1 MKYRTRYRCFFL
13 TLVLF
18 NLAANFAHPVTPT
31 LIKDLNLHDYMF
43 GAALAAMLFTNF
55 LLSPFWG
62 KINTYLSSKVSMLIC
77 SCGYGAA
84 QMFFAVSVTE
94 PQILAARLFAGIFT
108 GGVFTSFLTYVVNTS
123 TNEDRGRNLAISAT
137 IQSVASAFGYM
148 IGGFLGEISVMLTF
162 MSQAAILCG
171 CGILFFL
178 LCVPDNGTDLR
189 TISLSSFAKEA
200 NPLNAILD
208 GRKFM
213 CAAFAM
219 LFLVNVLMN
228 IGFTSFDQAF
238 NYYLKDVLGLTSSYN
253 GMIKAVVGLIS
264 FVSNMTLC
272 IWIMKKKQVKK
283 IVVLVIL
290 VCTAGALG
298 TIVSVKIPLMIGFSI
313 LLYAANFVSVPL
325 IQDLVANQA
334 AQEQQNLVMGFYN
347 ATKNI
352 GGMAGSL
359 TSGFIYAI
367 NAKLPFISTMVMFG
381 AAAVVMGIY
390 ACWKE
395 TKQKDG

>member
-1 MKYRTRYRCFFL
+1 MKYRTRYRCFFFI
-13 TLVLF
+13 LVLF

-31 LIKDLNLHDYMF
+31 LIKNLNLHDYMF
-43 GAALAAMLFTNF
+43 GAALAAMLLTNF

-62 KINTYLSSKVSMLIC
+62 KINTYISSKVSMLIC
-77 SCGYGAA
+77 CCGYGAA
-84 QMFFAVSVTE
+84 QVFFAVSVTE
-94 PQILAARLFAGIFT
+94 PQILAARMFAGIFT

-123 TNEDRGRNLAISAT
+123 TNEDRGRHLAVSAT

-162 MSQAAILCG
+162 MSQAAILSG

-178 LCVPDNGTDLR
+178 ICVPDSDMNLKKV
-189 TISLSSFAKEA
+189 SFAELAKEA
-200 NPLNAILD
+200 NPLKAVWD

-213 CAAFAM
+213 CAAFGM
-219 LFLVNVLMN
+219 LFAVNILMN

-264 FVSNMTLC
+264 FASNMTLC
-272 IWIMKKKQVKK
+272 IWLMNKKQVKQ

-290 VCTAGALG
+290 ICTAGSLG
-298 TIVSVKIPLMIGFSI
+298 AIVSVKIPLMIGFSI
-313 LLYAANFVSVPL
+313 LLYAANFVSIPL
-325 IQDLVANQA
+325 IQNLVANQA
-334 AQEQQNLVMGFYN
+334 RQDQQNLVMGFYN

-359 TSGFIYAI
+359 TAGFIYSV
-367 NAKLPFISTMVMFG
+367 NVKLPFVCTMAVFG

-390 ACWKE
+390 AG
-395 TKQKDG
+395 QKRVS

>member
-1 MKYRTRYRCFFL
+1 MKYRTRFRCFFL
-13 TLVLF
+13 ILILF

-31 LIKDLNLHDYMF
+31 LIKNLNLHDYMF

-62 KINTYLSSKVSMLIC
+62 KINTYVSSKVSMLVC
-77 SCGYGAA
+77 CCGYGAA
-84 QMFFAVSVTE
+84 QVFFAVSVTE

-123 TNEDRGRNLAISAT
+123 SNEDRGRHLAICAT

-148 IGGFLGEISVMLTF
+148 IGGFLGEISVMVTF
-162 MSQAAILCG
+162 MIQAAVLSG
-171 CGILFFL
+171 CGILFL
-178 LCVPDNGTDLR
+178 LICVPDVDMDLR
-189 TISLSSFAKEA
+189 KISLPQLAKEA

-213 CAAFAM
+213 CAAFVM
-219 LFLVNVLMN
+219 LFAVNVLMN

-253 GMIKAVVGLIS
+253 GMIKAVVGLVS

-272 IWIMKKKQVKK
+272 IWIMNKKHVNQ

-290 VCTAGALG
+290 VCALG
-298 TIVSVKIPLMIGFSI
+298 SLGAIVSVKIPLMIGFSI

-325 IQDLVANQA
+325 IQNLVANQA
-334 AQEQQNLVMGFYN
+334 EQGQQNLVMGFYN

-352 GGMAGSL
+352 GGMVGSL
-359 TSGFIYAI
+359 TAGFIYSVD
-367 NAKLPFISTMVMFG
+367 AKLPFLCTLAVFG
-381 AAAVVMGIY
+381 AAALVMEIFAKYRKPGI
-390 ACWKE
+390 
-395 TKQKDG
+395 